1 MIYTNVYNSA
11 HHTIVWTSTLMY
23 AAAVVQR
30 KRKTLQVARDYEKL
44 EAPFERYDVI
54 YTPAGNDFV
63 MSFHPINYLCL
74 TLL

>member
-1 MIYTNVYNSA
+1 
-11 HHTIVWTSTLMY
+11 MY